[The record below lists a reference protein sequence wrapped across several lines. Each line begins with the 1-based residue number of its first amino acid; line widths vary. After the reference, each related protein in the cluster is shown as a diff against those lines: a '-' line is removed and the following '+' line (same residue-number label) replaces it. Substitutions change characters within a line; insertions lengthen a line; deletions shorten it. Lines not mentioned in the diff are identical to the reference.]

1 MLARLPT
8 RSGILCVTLSFAV
21 VQMGC
26 VTVPTADGSGASR
39 SGASAQAVAL
49 TPAEQRMRE
58 QSSQLDVKSSIQG
71 CLAGAAAGAL
81 VGMLAGGKRS
91 NNMLVGAAIGCG
103 VGLGA
108 NAYVQSK
115 RSQYHTEEQR
125 MAAIIADV
133 QADNKKLA
141 SLISTSQ
148 EVIAADRRRIAEID
162 KAYRKKSIS
171 MDDARRQMASVKAN
185 RDHLQKTANSL
196 KKKEQNWIEVS
207 NLEKQA
213 GSDTA
218 KLDTEIKKLQSKVSG
233 LEKEVQLMDKQI
245 NVSPVAA

>member
-8 RSGILCVTLSFAV
+8 RLVVLSVTLSFAT
-21 VQMGC
+21 VQVGC
-26 VTVPTADGSGASR
+26 VTVPTVGGGGAS
-39 SGASAQAVAL
+39 GGGTQATAL
-49 TPAEQRMRE
+49 TPAEQRMRQE
-58 QSSQLDVKSSIQG
+58 SSQLDVKSSIQG

-91 NNMLVGAAIGCG
+91 NNVLIGAAIGCG

-115 RSQYHTEEQR
+115 RSKYHTEEQR
-125 MAAIIADV
+125 MAAMIADV
-133 QADNKKLA
+133 RADNQKLA
-141 SLISTSQ
+141 GLISTSK
-148 EVIAADRRRIAEID
+148 EVIAADRRKIAEID
-162 KAYRKKSIS
+162 KAYRKKAIS
-171 MDDARRQMASVKAN
+171 MDDARRQMANVKAN

-196 KKKEQNWIEVS
+196 KKKEDNWIEIS
-207 NLEKQA
+207 NLEKQS

-218 KLDTEIKKLQSKVSG
+218 KLDAEIKKLQSQVSS
-233 LEKEVQLMDKQI
+233 LEKEVKLMDKQI